1 MADSEALRTEI
12 TELTDTAVELGLA
25 VAPVTPRPELR
36 ASVLAAIENTPQSAP
51 AQSAPSQSALSTGE
65 IATRRHALPAEVR
78 AASRWSRVGIVLAS
92 AAAVAAL
99 VVGGIAVTH
108 FTNPMT
114 VLANAEDSEQVTA
127 QVEGGGTATVM
138 WSESVGQAAVIVH
151 GLSQLP
157 ADFVYQ
163 LWYMGDDIRP
173 AGTFTGDASVV
184 LAGAMQAGDQ
194 IGISIEP
201 AGGSAQPTSDPILAV
216 QT

>member
-1 MADSEALRTEI
+1 M
-12 TELTDTAVELGLA
+12 
-25 VAPVTPRPELR
+25 
-36 ASVLAAIENTPQSAP
+36 
-51 AQSAPSQSALSTGE
+51 
-65 IATRRHALPAEVR
+65 
-78 AASRWSRVGIVLAS
+78 LAS

-114 VLANAEDSEQVTA
+114 VLANASDSEQVTA

-157 ADFVYQ
+157 GDFVYQ
-163 LWYMGDDIRP
+163 LWYMGDETRP
-173 AGTFTGDASVV
+173 AGTFTGDSSIV
-184 LAGAMQAGDQ
+184 LAGAMHAGDL